1 MYQYQIDNTNSCP
14 PDYESSPA
22 VNKSTLWEMRKSPLH
37 YWHLIHDT
45 PKEDTA
51 AMKFGRAVHTRLLE
65 PVEFSARY
73 AVAPECD
80 RRTKE
85 GKAIW
90 AELMESGKEVIS
102 KADMN
107 MILSMEERFQFVHKM
122 FFDSETQTEVPLYW
136 TDEETGVECKGRLDA
151 ITSDF
156 VIDYKTTMDAST
168 KAFTREA
175 LRYGYDLQAAMYMEA
190 ARANGY
196 NPKGFV
202 FIAQEKNAPNLIN
215 IIHAGEAFL
224 DRGRWIMRDLLA
236 KYSTCVKLN
245 IWPGYGENELIL
257 PEWEVMG
264 DE

>member
-1 MYQYQIDNTNSCP
+1 MP
-14 PDYESSPA
+14 AYENIKA

-51 AMKFGRAVHTRLLE
+51 AMKFGRAIHAYLLE

-102 KADMN
+102 AADMEA
-107 MILSMEERFQFVHKM
+107 IQRMEVEFEPVRQKWLADV
-122 FFDSETQTEVPLYW
+122 QTELPLVW
-136 TDEETGVECKGRLDA
+136 TDDETGVECKGRLDA
-151 ITSDF
+151 ISSEWI
-156 VIDYKTTMDAST
+156 IDYKTTTDAST
-168 KAFTREA
+168 NAFTREA
-175 LRYGYDLQAAMYMEA
+175 IRYGYDLQAAMYMDA

-196 NPKGFV
+196 NPKGFI
-202 FIAQEKNAPNLIN
+202 FIAQEKNAPYLIN
-215 IIHAGEAFL
+215 VIRAGDAFL
-224 DRGRWIMRDLLA
+224 DRGRWIMMDLLQ
-236 KYSTCVKLN
+236 KYKECRDSDT
-245 IWPGYGENELIL
+245 WPGYGENELIL
-257 PEWEVMG
+257 PEWGAVG